1 MIKKVFYIFV
11 NRIYFFFHKIGNPD
25 PFSDA
30 IVISALIIFIV
41 LLSLDMAFHFNG
53 SSGVVYPVKSSFIF
67 LLLFIIIYYYFLNK
81 VKLEV
86 INLEITNKI
95 RANILTIAFFLLGLI
110 FFILSGNMNKEK
122 IARRKNVSNTYMEN
136 KGSLEEDFRNWL
148 KRK

>member
-1 MIKKVFYIFV
+1 
-11 NRIYFFFHKIGNPD
+11 
-25 PFSDA
+25 
-30 IVISALIIFIV
+30 
-41 LLSLDMAFHFNG
+41 MAFHFNG
-53 SSGVVYPVKSSFIF
+53 PSGVVYPVKSSFIF

-110 FFILSGNMNKEK
+110 FFILSGNMYKEK

-148 KRK
+148 KIK